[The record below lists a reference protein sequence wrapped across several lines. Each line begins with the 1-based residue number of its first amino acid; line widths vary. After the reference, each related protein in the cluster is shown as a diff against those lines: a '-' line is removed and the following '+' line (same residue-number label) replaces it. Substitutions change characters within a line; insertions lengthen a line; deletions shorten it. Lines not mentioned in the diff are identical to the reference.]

1 MNKQKVN
8 EVIDKI
14 YVLPAGEK
22 VFSIALQENIRFE
35 KDIYVKVT
43 NTIYNS
49 DDCVFG
55 NKQLRMHNLQ
65 LSDLAGKDMS
75 SFLDTAHGDI
85 SVCLSQMTPYGL

>member
-1 MNKQKVN
+1 MD
-8 EVIDKI
+8 VIDKI
-14 YVLPAGEK
+14 YVLKAGEK

-49 DDCVFG
+49 DDYVFG
-55 NKQLRMHNLQ
+55 NKQLRMHNLH
-65 LSDLAGKDMS
+65 LSYLAEKDMS

-85 SVCLSQMTPYGL
+85 SVSLSQMTPYGL